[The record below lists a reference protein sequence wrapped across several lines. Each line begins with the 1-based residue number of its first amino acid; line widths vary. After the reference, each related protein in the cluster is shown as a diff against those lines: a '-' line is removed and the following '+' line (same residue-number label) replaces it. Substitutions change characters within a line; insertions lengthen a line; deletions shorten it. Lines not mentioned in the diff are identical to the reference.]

1 MQFSDIITAK
11 NTRAIWKKLQGGIVP
26 IVDKKDISNVSGHAD
41 SLVRSLSNNSYIP
54 SIGHGYLGY
63 LKSAGC
69 TRFVPI
75 LTNEDMTVYY
85 LLVLALQDYLVKD
98 LPGVYGAWRS
108 VPKNAVK
115 EGKLEES
122 DEETA
127 DNSDFEL
134 VDPYFNDTFS
144 KKAWFKDW
152 SEFNGLL
159 IETCN
164 DKTVGNYVLTSDIA
178 NFYDTIDVNTLV
190 DRIRSVAPDYGEII
204 SLLGYFL
211 KFWDRR
217 IKGYSASSK
226 GIPQEIIS
234 DASRMLANFYLR
246 TFDEKFIEVCK
257 TENVTY
263 IRWADDIVLFGSSP
277 SKLENVM
284 HTASRLLLNIGL
296 NLSAAKTKH
305 FTRGGFRNYRAL
317 DLIEAINA
325 KDVKEFLSE
334 LKAFSKR
341 YNSVGGR
348 IDTVIKASLNIM
360 SFDNKAITSFS
371 RYYVEDALSNYS
383 NLSLLGERHLLK
395 KYVIFGDVGERLR
408 QDVKIITSFPY
419 AAPRAT
425 MLSFLS
431 RNKGFLNLNSVKD
444 TEIKR
449 LIEGISK
456 KNGNSEI
463 IRDICAPQA
472 LAKI

>member
-1 MQFSDIITAK
+1 
-11 NTRAIWKKLQGGIVP
+11 
-26 IVDKKDISNVSGHAD
+26 
-41 SLVRSLSNNSYIP
+41 
-54 SIGHGYLGY
+54 
-63 LKSAGC
+63 
-69 TRFVPI
+69 
-75 LTNEDMTVYY
+75 
-85 LLVLALQDYLVKD
+85 
-98 LPGVYGAWRS
+98 
-108 VPKNAVK
+108 
-115 EGKLEES
+115 
-122 DEETA
+122 
-127 DNSDFEL
+127 
-134 VDPYFNDTFS
+134 
-144 KKAWFKDW
+144 
-152 SEFNGLL
+152 
-159 IETCN
+159 
-164 DKTVGNYVLTSDIA
+164 
-178 NFYDTIDVNTLV
+178 
-190 DRIRSVAPDYGEII
+190 
-204 SLLGYFL
+204 
-211 KFWDRR
+211 
-217 IKGYSASSK
+217 
-226 GIPQEIIS
+226 
-234 DASRMLANFYLR
+234 MLANFYLR